1 MTHSEHD
8 SVTLQKQLDVLLK
21 FPDQNPNPVL
31 KASTSG
37 ALMYANEGGRMIQ
50 DAWAIRVG
58 DAIPDAIINHAR
70 AESRSPLE
78 LDVANKTFAFHIV
91 QVPEFDFINIYGTD
105 VTAMKAIAKFPD
117 QNPNPVL
124 KASLTGALMYVNAGG
139 QAILEA
145 WEVGL
150 GDQVPGEILAHE
162 AEETHAPLELAVGH
176 KTFAFHI
183 VRVPQFDFINIYGTD
198 VTAMKAIAKFP
209 DQNPNPVLKTSLDG
223 ELLYANE
230 GGKDIQE
237 AWSLAVGDA
246 VPESIIEHARS
257 HSTLPLEMEVAGKT
271 YLFQIVSVPEFGFV
285 NIYGTDVTA
294 ARDNEQILRKLAK
307 YFSPQVYESIF
318 TGDLEVKI
326 ETRRKRLTVFFS
338 DIKGF
343 TEITERL
350 EPEVLTELITEY
362 LTEMTNIA
370 VAHGGTVDKY
380 IGDAIMVFF
389 GDPKSRGHKEDAL
402 ACIRMSI
409 AMRDGLHGLRRSWQ
423 NRGVSQ
429 PLNIRIG
436 VHTDTCTVGNFGSHD
451 RLDYTTIGNGVN
463 LASRLESNAN
473 TNQILISEDTYLL
486 IRDSIDCK
494 KLEQIR
500 VKNIAHPIQ
509 TYEVVGELGAGTG
522 LPNVAE
528 HEEGFSLVID
538 PNKIQDVD
546 KKRVLLQQALSML
559 DKLE

>member
-1 MTHSEHD
+1 MTESGPD
-8 SVTLQKQLDVLLK
+8 SAELRRQLDVLLK

-31 KASTSG
+31 KAALSG
-37 ALMYANEGGRMIQ
+37 ELMYANAGGRVIQ
-50 DAWAIRVG
+50 EAWGIQIGGQVPAAIV
-58 DAIPDAIINHAR
+58 AHAS
-70 AESRSPLE
+70 AGSSAPLE
-78 LDVANKTFAFHIV
+78 LPVGNKTFAFHIV
-91 QVPEFDFINIYGTD
+91 PVPEFDFINIYGTD

-124 KASLTGALMYVNAGG
+124 KTSLSGELMYANAGG
-139 QAILEA
+139 QE
-145 WEVGL
+145 
-150 GDQVPGEILAHE
+150 
-162 AEETHAPLELAVGH
+162 
-176 KTFAFHI
+176 
-183 VRVPQFDFINIYGTD
+183 
-198 VTAMKAIAKFP
+198 
-209 DQNPNPVLKTSLDG
+209 
-223 ELLYANE
+223 
-230 GGKDIQE
+230 IQE
-237 AWSLAVGDA
+237 AWGITRGEA
-246 VPESIIEHARS
+246 VPEAIIAHVRAP
-257 HSTLPLEMEVAGKT
+257 TNVPLELEVAGKSF
-271 YLFQIVSVPEFGFV
+271 LLQIVAVPEFGFI

-318 TGDLEVKI
+318 SGDLEVKI

-343 TEITERL
+343 SEITERL

-362 LTEMTNIA
+362 LTEMTHIA

-409 AMRDGLHGLRRSWQ
+409 AMRDGLQGLRKSWQ

-486 IRDSIDCK
+486 IRDEIECQ
-494 KLEQIR
+494 KLDQIR

-509 TYEVVGELGAGTG
+509 TYEVVGEVGAASG
-522 LPNVAE
+522 LEPVEA
-528 HEEGFSLVID
+528 HGDGFSLVID
-538 PNKIQDVD
+538 PAKIDDVEA
-546 KKRVLLQQALSML
+546 KRALLERALSML
-559 DKLE
+559 EKLE